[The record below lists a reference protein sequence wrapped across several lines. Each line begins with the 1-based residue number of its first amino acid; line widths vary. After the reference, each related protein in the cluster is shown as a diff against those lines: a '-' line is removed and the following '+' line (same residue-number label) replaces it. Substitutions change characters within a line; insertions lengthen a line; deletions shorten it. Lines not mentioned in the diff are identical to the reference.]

1 MLFLPRFRLGK
12 GPERGSVRFLYIIL
26 RGKKKHQSYFCHQ
39 ILLLLT
45 AGSLGLLVK
54 TFAILPDRVNSIYC
68 TFFCYAKKLT
78 YAFFTPPLLQE
89 DTKEMD
95 GAVTDAVA
103 PTANMDEIHKQV
115 CIV

>member
-1 MLFLPRFRLGK
+1 M
-12 GPERGSVRFLYIIL
+12 
-26 RGKKKHQSYFCHQ
+26 
-39 ILLLLT
+39 LLT
-45 AGSLGLLVK
+45 AGSLVLLVK
-54 TFAILPDRVNSIYC
+54 NSRYIARQSVQYILYL
-68 TFFCYAKKLT
+68 FCYAQKLI

-115 CIV
+115 SVA